1 MQVAPQV
8 SPLLLR
14 HHGQQG
20 PHKLLGG
27 ATAPAQG
34 DKYGFILHV
43 HVHDQSVIETRHT
56 YTYVSVSPLSNQV
69 DVRTCTCTCKCVH
82 DKTHQTR

>member
-1 MQVAPQV
+1 MQVVPQV

-34 DKYGFILHV
+34 NKYGFILHV
-43 HVHDQSVIETRHT
+43 HVHDQSVIIFKASQPRGRASGSRAYGRHENAGC
-56 YTYVSVSPLSNQV
+56 YN
-69 DVRTCTCTCKCVH
+69 
-82 DKTHQTR
+82 